1 MADRPLPGGVDGRG
15 GSGIIS
21 APGPQRHS
29 SSAKLETVTKPED
42 RFIHVRGLKLRY
54 VDWGDHG
61 PPLLLLHGDMRTSRS
76 WDAVAREL
84 CHRFHVIALDARGH
98 GDSDWPA
105 RGYSYAERVAEL
117 AEFCQLLGL
126 RDATGVGHS
135 SGGAVVTL
143 CAHKKPGLFSSLV
156 LLEPVVAMTESF
168 QRRVSSRGG
177 RPKRTWASR
186 EELYRYLRQHP
197 VAGRWREDVIRDV
210 VAHEARELP
219 DGSVDMKWASTA
231 FNWDDRRGDYF
242 DLTPIFRGLG
252 LPLLLI
258 VSQERQYSYTG
269 LAPVLDGLERGCMV
283 VIEKS
288 GHNMYME
295 RPDAVAQAILRF
307 AQEDTLPAYL

>member
-1 MADRPLPGGVDGRG
+1 M
-15 GSGIIS
+15 
-21 APGPQRHS
+21 
-29 SSAKLETVTKPED
+29 TKPED
-42 RFIHVRGLKLRY
+42 RFIHVRGLRLRY
-54 VDWGDHG
+54 ADWGDHG

-84 CHRFHVIALDARGH
+84 CQRFHVIALDARGH

-117 AEFCQLLGL
+117 AEFCQHLGL
-126 RDATGVGHS
+126 RDAMGAGHS

-143 CAHKKPGLFSSLV
+143 CAHQVPGLFSSLV

-168 QRRVSSRGG
+168 QRRVSSRGE
-177 RPKRTWASR
+177 RPRRTWASH
-186 EELYRYLRQHP
+186 EALYHYLRQHP

-219 DGSVDMKWASTA
+219 DGSVDMKWASSA
-231 FNWDDRRGDYF
+231 FNWEDRRGDYF
-242 DLTPIFRGLG
+242 DLTPILRELG
-252 LPLLLI
+252 LPLLL
-258 VSQERQYSYTG
+258 VVGQERQHSYTG
-269 LAPVLDGLERGCMV
+269 LASVLGSLERGCMV

-295 RPDAVAQAILRF
+295 RPDAVALAIQRF
-307 AQEDTLPAYL
+307 ANGDTPPACL